1 MTGPYG
7 WAAQQLTECLV
18 RLGECEDVPA
28 AVRTGLDRAAE
39 TFEAEAGVVVREGSV
54 VASRGFPASESP
66 PADWGVSGAF
76 VPGLGELPWVHS
88 PVDGS
93 WIALARAGEPFQQPL
108 AAAERVHELERP
120 DGLGE
125 HLRHPAQQRRLRHAE
140 RLAGPRQGDPA
151 AVER

>member
-28 AVRTGLDRAAE
+28 AVRTGLDLAAE

-66 PADWGVSGAF
+66 PADWGVSA
-76 VPGLGELPWVHS
+76 
-88 PVDGS
+88 DGS
-93 WIALARAGEPFQQPL
+93 RFLVMTP
-108 AAAERVHELERP
+108 ERSGASTSLSLIFDWQGMLNP
-120 DGLGE
+120 
-125 HLRHPAQQRRLRHAE
+125 RR
-140 RLAGPRQGDPA
+140 
-151 AVER
+151 